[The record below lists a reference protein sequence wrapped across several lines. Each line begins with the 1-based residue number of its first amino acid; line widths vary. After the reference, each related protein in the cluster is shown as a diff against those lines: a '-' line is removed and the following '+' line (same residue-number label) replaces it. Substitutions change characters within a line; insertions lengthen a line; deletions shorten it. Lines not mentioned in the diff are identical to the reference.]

1 METAV
6 RKAVGHVSGGPREVC
21 SHAVRSN
28 TARALLSMLNSVM
41 SAELWTGQS
50 HGQATGRSA
59 VQPPQVR
66 GNANGRWRQRN
77 ACRTRLTPSARPGRL
92 QVPKAALAQ
101 WRARWQPVPM
111 STSTGELSMQRSSM
125 LGLTRTARS
134 STCLALSMWG
144 LLACTAPPSPR
155 ILVEAPSPAGP
166 RQNARLCSA
175 PRYPAD
181 ALRADVEGTTR
192 LLLDVSETGK
202 VLKATVVRSAGPSD
216 LHKTLDQAAIDS
228 FTDCPFRPAR
238 DADGRPVGGPAMVEF
253 LWKIQDAPPER

>member
-1 METAV
+1 MTSSAITWGPARHPLLPGPGATPAASRWRLVVFAVLAQAQLRRRQVVVDDRLADPDQRQTAI
-6 RKAVGHVSGGPREVC
+6 RNAVGHVSGGPREVC

-41 SAELWTGQS
+41 SAELWTGES

-66 GNANGRWRQRN
+66 GKANGRWRQRN
-77 ACRTRLTPSARPGRL
+77 ACRTRPTPSARPGRL

-101 WRARWQPVPM
+101 WLARWQPVPT

-125 LGLTRTARS
+125 LGWPRTARS
-134 STCLALSMWG
+134 STCLALSMSG
-144 LLACTAPPSPR
+144 LLACTAPTSPR

-175 PRYPAD
+175 PRYPP
-181 ALRADVEGTTR
+181 TR
-192 LLLDVSETGK
+192 SGQTWRG
-202 VLKATVVRSAGPSD
+202 RRGSCWMSR
-216 LHKTLDQAAIDS
+216 KTAE
-228 FTDCPFRPAR
+228 C
-238 DADGRPVGGPAMVEF
+238 
-253 LWKIQDAPPER
+253 